1 MTELAEKGAVAT
13 NSLDSPKSFKCS
25 RSQYLLPIHAAE
37 VSVAESVVGLHH
49 IGEELR
55 LLDPLER
62 KGGLLMRVGVRPLAR
77 KLYGSVGRHLH
88 HIILLAGSGSSSPPC
103 LKRPLLPDKPT
114 SRLQKLWGFLYL
126 QPTGTLTAG

>member
-37 VSVAESVVGLHH
+37 VSVAESVVDLRH

-62 KGGLLMRVGVRPLAR
+62 KGGLLTRVGVRPLAR

-88 HIILLAGSGSSSPPC
+88 HIILLAGSNSFSTPC
-103 LKRPLLPDKPT
+103 LKKQHLPAKPT
-114 SRLQKLWGFLYL
+114 CKLQKLWVFQYL
-126 QPTGTLTAG
+126 LPTDILTAG